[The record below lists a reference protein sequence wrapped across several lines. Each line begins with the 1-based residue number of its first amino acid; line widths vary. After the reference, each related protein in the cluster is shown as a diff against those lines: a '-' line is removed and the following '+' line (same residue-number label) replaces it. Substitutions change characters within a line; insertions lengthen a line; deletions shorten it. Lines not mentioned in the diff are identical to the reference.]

1 MKLLFTPAP
10 HSFVLALLIFS
21 FTLNTFAS
29 DSVEQAPKAIST
41 TEYQFNTHYVPIAV
55 NAATDTNGAETN
67 KYTKR
72 EVLHQHKRI
81 ERIERNQHHYVVQHE
96 HWIYDSWVSLDTDL
110 DYDGYYSQFTIEFDA
125 DTIFNVSPVYA
136 VIYIGNNEYY
146 ESIHVTSEFYIH
158 GEDAADSFAIE
169 SRLISGF
176 PPGEYDV
183 LIELYDGYSDVLVA
197 YSDSYSDADL
207 AYLTLE
213 SESYEDVFED
223 TVVIVHEHGGS
234 TSLYTLTLLTMMLL
248 VRRIKGKV

>member
-1 MKLLFTPAP
+1 MKLLFTPVPQACA
-10 HSFVLALLIFS
+10 LALLIFS
-21 FTLNTFAS
+21 LTSNAFAS
-29 DSVEQAPKAIST
+29 DSVKPAPKAISAN
-41 TEYQFNTHYVPIAV
+41 EYQFDMRYLPT
-55 NAATDTNGAETN
+55 AANVVTDNLDVQTN
-67 KYTKR
+67 KNTKR
-72 EVLHQHKRI
+72 AVLHQHK
-81 ERIERNQHHYVVQHE
+81 RIERNQHHYVVQNE
-96 HWIYDSWVSLDTDL
+96 HWIYDSWVSLDIDL

-234 TSLYTLTLLTMMLL
+234 TSIYTLTLLSMMLL